1 MLLCFR
7 VLNYDRNS
15 VKLSKDSSMPLNP
28 PVVRNHLDQE
38 VKESC
43 LTQSCQVCNAARH
56 FPGTQFF
63 RIPPDRTG
71 NLSECGPN

>member
-1 MLLCFR
+1 
-7 VLNYDRNS
+7 
-15 VKLSKDSSMPLNP
+15 MPLNP
-28 PVVRNHLDQE
+28 PLVRNHLDQE

-56 FPGTQFF
+56 FPGTQFL

-71 NLSECGPN
+71 NLSEFGPN